1 MDKDLVQQ
9 TRLRIEQA
17 DQIMVTAH
25 TRPDGDAIGSVLG
38 LGLALQAEGKQ
49 VQMVLADGVPNPLRF
64 LPGSEQVVTQPKG
77 PVDMVIVV
85 DSGSLDRVGSVIDN
99 VEHIDV
105 NIDHHPDNTR
115 FAEVNILDPQA
126 VSASQMLAEM
136 LPELGLKINPVVAS
150 NLLAGMITDT
160 IGFKTENMT
169 PSALRLAAD
178 LFEAGADLPK
188 LYHHGIAEK
197 TFAAARYI
205 GAGLSQLTQEDG
217 IVWTV
222 LSLNDRK
229 ESNYPGRDDAD
240 LVNILSAIDS
250 AEVALIFIE
259 QHNNQVK
266 VSWRTRSIE
275 IDVSKA
281 AHQYGGGGHKAA
293 AGAMIDGEL
302 QEVQQE
308 VVATTKKILFS
319 DREGTDSRA
328 R

>member
-85 DSGSLDRVGSVIDN
+85 DSGSLDRVGNVIDN

-217 IVWTV
+217 IVWTF

-250 AEVALIFIE
+250 AQVALIFIE